1 MIAGLR
7 LLTTNQQTEFRSEFI
22 LPYTEANLGAFRLK
36 KTLSGNYM
44 NFTGLLRSVDISKK
58 GDMNKSKSMSD
69 LKNESLRYHVRD
81 IDIDDDLS
89 KEIDD
94 LDDFEHVSIN
104 SGKEAVEFNNNN
116 NVKTGEA
123 LAANFF

>member
-7 LLTTNQQTEFRSEFI
+7 LLTTNQQTEFHPEFN

-69 LKNESLRYHVRD
+69 LKSDSFRYSVRE

-94 LDDFEHVSIN
+94 NDDGFEHVSIN
-104 SGKEAVEFNNNN
+104 NRKEAVELNNNNN
-116 NVKTGEA
+116 NVETG
-123 LAANFF
+123 